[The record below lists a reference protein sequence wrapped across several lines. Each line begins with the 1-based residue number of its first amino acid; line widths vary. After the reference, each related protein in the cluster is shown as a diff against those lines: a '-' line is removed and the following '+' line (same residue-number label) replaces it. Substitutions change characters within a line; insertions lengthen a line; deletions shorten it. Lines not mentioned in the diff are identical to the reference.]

1 MLGWM
6 PRFVCDVMCEG
17 VARQLRLC
25 GIDAVS
31 GPSLGKARRFQAY
44 RCLTVQPSN
53 TCPCKVPAGCGMLD
67 ALQPPLGV
75 PC

>member
-1 MLGWM
+1 MPWRQGGGGGE

-31 GPSLGKARRFQAY
+31 GPSLGKSRRFQAY
-44 RCLTVQPSN
+44 RCFPERQLVII
-53 TCPCKVPAGCGMLD
+53 
-67 ALQPPLGV
+67 
-75 PC
+75 